1 MLWSSNR
8 AAVSGFVMSRVF
20 LASSIRPCIASI
32 AARTLA
38 SGVTAVE
45 TAALYGL
52 FVDVNLTVDRLFFPS
67 SAPRTTLSTFFIIAS
82 MSSGFALYLNGEELN
97 GNLTSSDPGGT
108 HVEFALVTLSTA
120 DFNALYRASSA
131 ALNFSPDARMSSYRD
146 KTLVTSSAGC
156 PEPMATSGK
165 SVGICPAAV
174 TPASTSRRASELRF
188 VNHSLTEPSS
198 NSLALTAVVLGES
211 GAATGA
217 CLGFSVG
224 DGVVGTP
231 LRPAIVSTAA
241 PISPPK
247 ISPTPPS
254 DATPRRLS

>member
-32 AARTLA
+32 AVRTFA
-38 SGVTAVE
+38 SGVDAAAD
-45 TAALYGL
+45 AALYGL
-52 FVDVNLTVDRLFFPS
+52 FLDVNLTVDRLFLSS
-67 SAPRTTLSTFFIIAS
+67 SAPRTTLSTFFIIAVR
-82 MSSGFALYLNGEELN
+82 SSDFTLYLNGEELN

-165 SVGICPAAV
+165 SVGICAAAV

-188 VNHSLTEPSS
+188 VNHNLTEPSS
-198 NSLALTAVVLGES
+198 NAPTAV
-211 GAATGA
+211 GATLTGATGA
-217 CLGFSVG
+217 CLGFRVG